1 MKQKQK
7 VKAYLGSR
15 KKSVFAVRLKLLS
28 HLFIVMSALFIVAF
42 IISINDLSI
51 KGFVLQDLKFKVVE
65 LEEGNREL
73 ELLAMKLESYENIS
87 ERAEKL
93 SMIKVEKIE
102 YITVTDEA
110 VAKK

>member
-7 VKAYLGSR
+7 TKAYLGPR
-15 KKSVFAVRLKLLS
+15 KKNVFAVRLKLLS
-28 HLFIVMSALFIVAF
+28 NFFIVMSAVFIVAF
-42 IISINDLSI
+42 VILINDLSI
-51 KGFVLQDLKFKVVE
+51 KGFVLQDLKLKVIE

-93 SMIKVEKIE
+93 CMIKVEKIE

-110 VAKK
+110 VAKR